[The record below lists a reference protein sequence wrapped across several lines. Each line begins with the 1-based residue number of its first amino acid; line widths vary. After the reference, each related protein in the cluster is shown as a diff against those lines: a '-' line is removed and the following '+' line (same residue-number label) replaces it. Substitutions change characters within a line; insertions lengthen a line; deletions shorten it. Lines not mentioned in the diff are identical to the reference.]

1 MVPVWA
7 PGKLILATE
16 PFCDSADAS
25 ADIADASPNAFDETA
40 GTSKQGLYTKHF
52 CDASSRFVGWH
63 SGALQ
68 FLGSAL
74 SVITP
79 SVGCVAFVGAGLDWG
94 FSVELAAT
102 SPECFDCE
110 VAIMRGTGV
119 GFAGFQATG
128 LTVGSFGVGVP
139 FVVEFVVEFVVV
151 IVCSVF

>member
-25 ADIADASPNAFDETA
+25 ADIADASPKFDETA

-52 CDASSRFVGWH
+52 CDASSRFVGWR
-63 SGALQ
+63 GALQ

-79 SVGCVAFVGAGLDWG
+79 SAGCVAFVGDGLD
-94 FSVELAAT
+94 
-102 SPECFDCE
+102 
-110 VAIMRGTGV
+110 
-119 GFAGFQATG
+119 
-128 LTVGSFGVGVP
+128 
-139 FVVEFVVEFVVV
+139 
-151 IVCSVF
+151 

>member
-7 PGKLILATE
+7 PGKRILATE

-68 FLGSAL
+68 FSGSAL
-74 SVITP
+74 SVVTP
-79 SVGCVAFVGAGLDWG
+79 SAGGVAFVGDGLD
-94 FSVELAAT
+94 
-102 SPECFDCE
+102 
-110 VAIMRGTGV
+110 
-119 GFAGFQATG
+119 
-128 LTVGSFGVGVP
+128 
-139 FVVEFVVEFVVV
+139 
-151 IVCSVF
+151 